1 MKFSMLGRKRG
12 RFFSSA
18 PLSAPLCGHGMTE
31 YTGYSAASV
40 LSDGMP
46 IRDFRVRN
54 GAKFLGTVLRGLL
67 LCVSS
72 ESAGKPRSV
81 KHRTISRPRGKEGLT
96 IMLTSL
102 QVCSNIPVAAA

>member
-1 MKFSMLGRKRG
+1 VKFSMMGRKRG

-18 PLSAPLCGHGMTE
+18 PFSAPLCGHGMTE

-54 GAKFLGTVLRGLL
+54 GTKFLAAVLRL
-67 LCVSS
+67 
-72 ESAGKPRSV
+72 A
-81 KHRTISRPRGKEGLT
+81 T
-96 IMLTSL
+96 
-102 QVCSNIPVAAA
+102 VCEQ